1 MNPIHTRTIVAAVC
15 YIAALAII
23 ATTDLG
29 DRGYF
34 FTPDAALAAHG
45 EDEGEAYSL
54 RDLHLLNRSI
64 GYVRNNYVEPDRV
77 SPAQMLTGA
86 IEAIQRRIPEVV
98 VKERVLDDVPL
109 TQATVQVGG
118 QGANSSGGYDVYKMT
133 WIAKDIVAFLDDI
146 SEQVTQGMWN
156 MPQSTGCW
164 IRWTHTVCC

>member
-45 EDEGEAYSL
+45 EDEEEAYSL

-64 GYVRNNYVEPDRV
+64 GYVRNNYVEPDRDI
-77 SPAQMLTGA
+77 AQMLTGA

-98 VKERVLDDVPL
+98 VKERVLDDVPPDP
-109 TQATVQVGG
+109 GNG
-118 QGANSSGGYDVYKMT
+118 SGG
-133 WIAKDIVAFLDDI
+133 WAGA
-146 SEQVTQGMWN
+146 Q
-156 MPQSTGCW
+156 
-164 IRWTHTVCC
+164 IRPE